1 MYKNKMSFFAL
12 LTVFILFSFA
22 LPAQS
27 AEKEASEEKV
37 AAVNG
42 SVITLNDFKRDFNLA
57 KERLSQMGSII
68 NDSQLP
74 ELKKRVLDNLIDL
87 EVLYQE
93 SQKAGIK
100 ADEQAVANQFQSLRN
115 SFPGDAEINEWFKK
129 MNTSETDIKAQIT
142 RQMAIYQLIETQ
154 VVANITISDEESM
167 AYYNSHPEIS
177 KQPEQVRASHIL
189 IKVDQ
194 NSDETQ
200 KAEARKKIEEIEK
213 KLKKGENFADLAKE
227 LSGCPSASKGGD
239 LGYFTKG
246 RMVKPFEDA
255 VFALKPGEV
264 SGIVETQFGYHLI
277 KAVDKKPETKT
288 SFKDT
293 ENDIE
298 NILKKEKLKNEAML
312 YIDKLKEKAKVEVYL
327 TEDKL

>member
-1 MYKNKMSFFAL
+1 MYKNKRSFFAL
-12 LTVFILFSFA
+12 LTVSILFSFA

-27 AEKEASEEKV
+27 AEKKASEEKV

-42 SVITLNDFKRDFNLA
+42 SVITVNDFNRDFNLA
-57 KERLSQMGSII
+57 KERLSQMGSFVSE
-68 NDSQLP
+68 SQLP

-100 ADEQAVANQFQSLRN
+100 ADEQAVAKQFQSFK
-115 SFPGDAEINEWFKK
+115 SGFPGDAEINEWFKK

-154 VVANITISDEESM
+154 VVANIIISDEESM

-177 KQPEQVRASHIL
+177 KQSEQVRASHIL
-189 IKVDQ
+189 IKIEPGA
-194 NSDETQ
+194 DESK
-200 KAEARKKIEEIEK
+200 KAEARKEIEEIQK
-213 KLKKGENFADLAKE
+213 KVKKGEDFGALAKE
-227 LSGCPSASKGGD
+227 SSACPSAAKEGD
-239 LGYFTKG
+239 LGYFTRG

-277 KAVDKKPETKT
+277 KSVDKKAEMTIPYEDVK
-288 SFKDT
+288 K
-293 ENDIE
+293 DIE
-298 NILKKEKLKNEAML
+298 TILKREKINKGAVV
-312 YIDKLKEKAKVEVYL
+312 YIDKLKEKAKIETFL
-327 TEDKL
+327 AEDKL